1 MARINTNIA
10 SLISRSNLSRTNDDL
25 TIRLQRLSTGLRINR
40 GADDPAGLIVS
51 ERLRSELKGLNQA
64 IENSQRASSVIAT
77 TEGYL
82 AEVTDLLNSVKA
94 LIVQAANT
102 GGLSRDE
109 IEANQL
115 QIDSAIESITR
126 ISNTA
131 SFAGLQLLNGSLEY
145 LTSGVATS
153 AIAGVHIY
161 GAQFGSSSNIP
172 VKVEV
177 IRTAQTGS
185 LFLSGNT
192 TGAVGALLSSVTLEI
207 AGNLGV
213 TTLSFVSGQTL
224 SSVVAAVNQ
233 VKSTTGVSAALRVGN
248 NQSSGMTFNSVGYG
262 SDQFVS
268 VKKVGVGGAFF
279 AVADAQGGNIVQR
292 DHGRDV
298 SALVNGALAAGKGLD
313 ISVNSPSLSLSMNL
327 TAAFA
332 TATGTPKTFRITG
345 GGANFQLGP
354 EISSTQQ
361 VGFGVQSVAASRLGG
376 TSIEGIRYFLDSLKS
391 GQANAITGGSQAAQ
405 RAGQVLESAITDVS
419 VLRGR
424 LGAFERNTVQTNIRS
439 LQIGLENITS
449 SESQI
454 RDADFAVETAALT
467 RAQILSQ
474 AGTAVLATANTSMQ
488 NVLSLLGR

>member
-1 MARINTNIA
+1 MTRINTNIA
-10 SLISRSNLSRTNDDL
+10 SLISRSNLAKTGNDL
-25 TIRLQRLSTGLRINR
+25 TVRLQRLSTGLRINR

-82 AEVTDLLNSVKA
+82 AEVADLLNSIKG

-102 GGLSRDE
+102 GGLSKEE

-115 QIDSAIESITR
+115 QIDSALESITR

-145 LTSGVATS
+145 LTSGIATS
-153 AIAGVHIY
+153 AITGVSVN
-161 GAQFGSSSNIP
+161 GAQFGNNASIP
-172 VKVEV
+172 VQVEV
-177 IRTAQTGS
+177 ISSAQTAT

-192 TGAVGALLSSVTLEI
+192 VGSVGALLSSVTLEI

-213 TTLSFVSGQTL
+213 QTLSFVSGTAL
-224 SSVVAAVNQ
+224 ADVVAAVNTL
-233 VKSTTGVSAALRVGN
+233 KASTGVSAALVSASD
-248 NQSSGMTFNSVGYG
+248 QSSGMTFNSVGYG

-268 VKKVGVGGAFF
+268 VKKIGEGGAFF
-279 AVADAQGGNIVQR
+279 GVADAQGGNVTQR
-292 DHGRDV
+292 DTGRDV
-298 SALVNGALAAGKGLD
+298 SALINGALATGKGLA
-313 ISVNSPSLSLSMNL
+313 IGLNTPALSLNMNL
-327 TAAFA
+327 TAAYA
-332 TATGTPKTFRITG
+332 NTTGVAKNFDIVG
-345 GGANFQLGP
+345 GGVNFQLGP
-354 EISSTQQ
+354 SINATQQ

-376 TSIEGIRYFLDSLKS
+376 TSINGVRYFLDSLKS
-391 GQANAITGGSQAAQ
+391 GQANAVTGGAQAAQ
-405 RAGQVLESAITDVS
+405 SAATILDQAITDVS
-419 VLRGR
+419 ALRGR
-424 LGAFERNTVQTNIRS
+424 LGAFERNTIQTNIRS
-439 LQIGLENITS
+439 LQIGFENITS

-474 AGTAVLATANTSMQ
+474 AGTSVLATANLTSQ
-488 NVLSLLGR
+488 NVLALLGQ